1 MSKMIKVRVPEE
13 TLEFFAGRMKVAE
26 KDLRFADEM
35 HSTAFK
41 AWEEAMTVYTAA
53 MDFNS
58 SLVQAVKD
66 AEAAVGDDDPRG
78 DTDLLHHLRVVL
90 RASDEA
96 VLGAADELAH
106 CRQVMLDK
114 HNRVIQLQSDLRVVE
129 RILERIEIE

>member
-26 KDLRFADEM
+26 KDLRFGDEV

-53 MDFNS
+53 MDFNGIIS
-58 SLVQAVKD
+58 QSVKD
-66 AEAAVGDDDPRG
+66 AETAVGDDPRG

-90 RASDEA
+90 KAADEA
-96 VLGAADELAH
+96 VINAADDLAH

-114 HNRVIQLQSDLRVVE
+114 HNQVVQLQSDLRVVE
-129 RILERIEIE
+129 RILERIE

>member
-35 HSTAFK
+35 HTQAVKS
-41 AWEEAMTVYTAA
+41 WEEAMTAYTSA
-53 MDFNS
+53 MGFNS

-90 RASDEA
+90 KRADEA

-114 HNRVIQLQSDLRVVE
+114 HNMLIQLQSDRRVVE
-129 RILERIEIE
+129 QILERIE

>member
-26 KDLRFADEM
+26 KDLQFADVI
-35 HSTAFK
+35 HTQAVKS
-41 AWEEAMTVYTAA
+41 WEEAMTVYTAD
-53 MDFNS
+53 MGFNS
-58 SLVQAVKD
+58 RMVQSVKD
-66 AEAAVGDDDPRG
+66 AEAAVEGDPRG

-96 VLGAADELAH
+96 LLGAADELAH

-114 HNRVIQLQSDLRVVE
+114 HNMLIQLQSDRRVVE
-129 RILERIEIE
+129 QILERIE